1 MRISG
6 GELLN
11 REIIT
16 PHSSQTRPVTDRIRS
31 SIFNT
36 LSGSLNES
44 RVLDL
49 YAGSGSLG
57 IEALS
62 RGSYS
67 VVFVENSAKAIATIA
82 KNLNSLQL
90 GDKSAIVR
98 SEVGK
103 YLAKEK
109 NKFDLIFADPPYD
122 SFNPKLVEKTYNLLK
137 LDGLVVLSTSS
148 KVKIEDSIGR
158 LKVIKSKKFGDS
170 QITYLQR

>member
-16 PHSSQTRPVTDRIRS
+16 PHTSGTRPVTDRVRS

-36 LSGSLNES
+36 LGGGLNNS

-49 YAGSGSLG
+49 YAGSGALG

-82 KNLNSLQL
+82 RNLNSLQL
-90 GDKSAIVR
+90 GDRSAIVK
-98 SEVGK
+98 SDVGE

-109 NKFDLIFADPPYD
+109 NKFDLIFVDPPYD
-122 SFNPKLVEKTYNLLK
+122 LFNPRVAEKTYNLLK

-148 KVKIEDSIGR
+148 KTKIENSIGR

-170 QITYLQR
+170 KITYLQK